1 MQRQL
6 HPQMQQIIH
15 SHNLA
20 FQQQQQ
26 QQPQQQLERM
36 RSQQSTTRPAMDINK
51 ERPLVQVKLE
61 NPSDLP
67 IDGNAFNSRHP
78 QMQFRQ
84 QQMAAMSSFH
94 PQSGTQFRQMGSLQ
108 IPAMHSP

>member
-1 MQRQL
+1 MQRQI
-6 HPQMQQIIH
+6 HPQMQQFIT

-26 QQPQQQLERM
+26 QLQQQHQLERM
-36 RSQQSTTRPAMDINK
+36 RSPAMDINK

-67 IDGNAFNSRHP
+67 NDGNTFNSRHP

-84 QQMAAMSSFH
+84 QQQLAALSGFH
-94 PQSGTQFRQMGSLQ
+94 SQSNPQFRQMGSLQ
-108 IPAMHSP
+108 IPQIHSP

>member
-1 MQRQL
+1 MQRQI
-6 HPQMQQIIH
+6 HPQMQQLFN

-26 QQPQQQLERM
+26 QQLERM
-36 RSQQSTTRPAMDINK
+36 RSHQPTPRAAMDISK
-51 ERPLVQVKLE
+51 ERPLVKVKLE

-67 IDGNAFNSRHP
+67 NDGNSFNSRHP

-84 QQMAAMSSFH
+84 QQLAALSGFH
-94 PQSGTQFRQMGSLQ
+94 SQSNPQFRQMGSLQ
-108 IPAMHSP
+108 IPQIHSP